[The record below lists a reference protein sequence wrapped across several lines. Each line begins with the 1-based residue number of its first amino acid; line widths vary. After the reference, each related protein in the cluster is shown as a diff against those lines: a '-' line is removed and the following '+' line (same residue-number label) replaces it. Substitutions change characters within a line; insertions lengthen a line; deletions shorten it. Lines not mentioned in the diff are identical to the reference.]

1 MGGDRGRGRG
11 AGGGLEGGMRAS
23 VGLRRAGRHS
33 PRAGTLCRTLA
44 ALIPPLLCFFQII
57 SSYFLK
63 MFLGKVQAI
72 GLVKKFIQVFL

>member
-1 MGGDRGRGRG
+1 
-11 AGGGLEGGMRAS
+11 MRAS
-23 VGLRRAGRHS
+23 VELRRAGRHS

-44 ALIPPLLCFFQII
+44 ALIPPLLYIFFLII

-72 GLVKKFIQVFL
+72 GLVKKFIQVFP

>member
-1 MGGDRGRGRG
+1 
-11 AGGGLEGGMRAS
+11 MRAS
-23 VGLRRAGRHS
+23 VELRRAGRHS

-44 ALIPPLLCFFQII
+44 ALILPPLCFFFQII

-72 GLVKKFIQVFL
+72 GLVKKFIQVFP